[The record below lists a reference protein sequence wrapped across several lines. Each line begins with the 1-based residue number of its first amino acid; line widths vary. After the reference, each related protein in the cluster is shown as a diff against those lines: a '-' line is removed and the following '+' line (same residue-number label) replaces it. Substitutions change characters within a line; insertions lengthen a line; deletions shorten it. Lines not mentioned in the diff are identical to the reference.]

1 MGSRKARRPPA
12 TDADREPSEADKNT
26 GSFVATPSQP
36 SSQSRRQ
43 RRVADATAAIAL
55 LAEIFPQAFF
65 IYGARRKPLKL
76 GIRDEIVAR
85 LDGAVEP
92 PELALAL
99 CLYCRSIGYLRA
111 MRPGAARIDLDGNP
125 ANYG

>member
-1 MGSRKARRPPA
+1 LLLHRSHLRNLDVSAA
-12 TDADREPSEADKNT
+12 LLTS
-26 GSFVATPSQP
+26 
-36 SSQSRRQ
+36 
-43 RRVADATAAIAL
+43 TAAIAL

-99 CLYCRSIGYLRA
+99 SA
-111 MRPGAARIDLDGNP
+111 STAAALATCAPCVPVQP
-125 ANYG
+125 ASTSMATLQNYG

>member
-1 MGSRKARRPPA
+1 LRKYFRKP
-12 TDADREPSEADKNT
+12 
-26 GSFVATPSQP
+26 
-36 SSQSRRQ
+36 
-43 RRVADATAAIAL
+43 
-55 LAEIFPQAFF
+55 FF

-99 CLYCRSIGYLRA
+99 CLHCRSIGYLRA

-125 ANYG
+125 AKLWVRMVAKPLAKTSIAATASTNFGIGLLSQNRSH